1 MTRPQVGD
9 IWEDAVKG
17 PVLILEVL
25 GSRAAEGTEYDVTVL
40 NLTSGQTVTD
50 WYIGLYDKKLA

>member
-9 IWEDAVKG
+9 IWEDNTLG
-17 PVLILEVL
+17 PVLILKVIEYH
-25 GSRAAEGTEYDVTVL
+25 SEHREYDVAVMKL
-40 NLTSGQTVTD
+40 KDGKVVQD